1 MTALLHLERLTAG
14 YGPLSVLKE
23 VSLEVGEGEM
33 VTLIGANG
41 AGKTTTLLSISGCLR
56 PRSGRIVFA
65 GQAID
70 RMPAHLLVGR
80 GLCHAPEGRRIFPRM
95 TVAENLELGAY
106 HRRDR
111 AAVRR
116 DRDRAYEQF
125 PLLGQRRRQLGG
137 TLSGGEQQMLALA
150 RAWMSRPRLLLL
162 DEPSLGLAPR
172 LVAQVFETLREL
184 HAQGMAMLLVEQ
196 HARQALAHAQRGY
209 VMEQG
214 RIALEGR
221 ASQLVSD
228 ARVRRAYLGA

>member
-1 MTALLHLERLTAG
+1 MTALLQIERLTAG
-14 YGPLSVLKE
+14 YGPLGVLKE

-41 AGKTTTLLSISGCLR
+41 AGKTTTLMSISGCIR

-65 GQAID
+65 GQPID
-70 RMPAHLLVGR
+70 RAPAHQLVGR
-80 GLCHAPEGRRIFPRM
+80 GLCHAPEGRRIFPRL
-95 TVAENLELGAY
+95 TVADNLELGGY
-106 HRRDR
+106 CRRDR

-116 DRDRAYEQF
+116 DLDRAYERF
-125 PLLGQRRRQLGG
+125 PLLAQRRRQLGG

-172 LVAQVFETLREL
+172 MAAQVFDALREL

-196 HARQALAHAQRGY
+196 NARQALTLAQRGY

-214 RIALEGR
+214 SIALAGP
-221 ASQLVSD
+221 ASQLLSD
-228 ARVRRAYLGA
+228 ARVQRAYLGA